1 MSTGNISIDLLLSD
15 LKSYQDIQDRTQIP
29 VDDFIPKIKKAF
41 PSISDIDALKLINL
55 LLDIQCQSEKVELTI
70 TSPVSSKVHIKQN
83 QVVIQEML
91 SSAQKSIIMTGYS
104 MSDYFSDYVDLLIAK
119 CQRGILVQVFFN
131 HAEKQEQIEKLLR
144 YQGKYLRLYD
154 YQNANDK
161 MSALHA
167 KVISVDGEKTLI
179 SSANLSYHG
188 LEGNIE
194 IGTYIESTRIAKQ
207 LTDTFKE
214 MVMRKTFV
222 SFSV

>member
-1 MSTGNISIDLLLSD
+1 MSTGNIRIDLLLSD

-29 VDDFIPKIKKAF
+29 VDVFIPNIKKAF

-55 LLDIQCQSEKVELTI
+55 LLNIQCQNEKIELTI
-70 TSPVSSKVHIKQN
+70 TSSVSSKVHIKQN
-83 QVVIQEML
+83 QIVIQEML

-104 MSDYFSDYVDLLIAK
+104 VSDYFSNYVDLLIDRS
-119 CQRGILVQVFFN
+119 QRGVLVQIFFN
-131 HAEKQEQIEKLLR
+131 YAKKQRQIEKLLR

-154 YQNANDK
+154 YQNAQDK

-167 KVISVDGEKTLI
+167 KVICVDKEKTLI

-194 IGTYIESTRIAKQ
+194 VGTYIESQRIAKQ
-207 LTDTFKE
+207 LTDTFKAL
-214 MVMRKTFV
+214 VMKKTFV
-222 SFSV
+222 SLEQ

>member
-1 MSTGNISIDLLLSD
+1 
-15 LKSYQDIQDRTQIP
+15 
-29 VDDFIPKIKKAF
+29 
-41 PSISDIDALKLINL
+41 
-55 LLDIQCQSEKVELTI
+55 
-70 TSPVSSKVHIKQN
+70 
-83 QVVIQEML
+83 
-91 SSAQKSIIMTGYS
+91 
-104 MSDYFSDYVDLLIAK
+104 
-119 CQRGILVQVFFN
+119 
-131 HAEKQEQIEKLLR
+131 
-144 YQGKYLRLYD
+144 
-154 YQNANDK
+154 

-222 SFSV
+222 PFSV

>member
-144 YQGKYLRLYD
+144 YQLYD

-222 SFSV
+222 PFSV

>member
-15 LKSYQDIQDRTQIP
+15 LKSYQDIQDRTQIT

-154 YQNANDK
+154 YHNANDTVPSSESSGK
-161 MSALHA
+161 RGFPTSRSTVCVIPTLHIRLPSAWMKRLWQR
-167 KVISVDGEKTLI
+167 
-179 SSANLSYHG
+179 SSDTQNRASR
-188 LEGNIE
+188 
-194 IGTYIESTRIAKQ
+194 ST
-207 LTDTFKE
+207 
-214 MVMRKTFV
+214 VMRM
-222 SFSV
+222 